1 MVPILGPCYL
11 GGRWMLRLTPASC
24 PSRLQEKTD
33 QLLSLEREATGLR
46 EAVEQ
51 QKTKN
56 NVRE

>member
-1 MVPILGPCYL
+1 
-11 GGRWMLRLTPASC
+11 MLSLTRASC

-33 QLLSLEREATGLR
+33 QLLSLEREATELR

-51 QKTKN
+51 QKMKN

>member
-1 MVPILGPCYL
+1 MVPFVTAQYL

-33 QLLSLEREATGLR
+33 QLSSLEREATELR

-51 QKTKN
+51 QKVKN

>member
-1 MVPILGPCYL
+1 
-11 GGRWMLRLTPASC
+11 MLRLTLTSC

-33 QLLSLEREATGLR
+33 QLSALEREATQLR

-51 QKTKN
+51 QKVKN